1 MSQSQNEE
9 RKAWF
14 KGMRKLKF
22 GIQSEMRSAF
32 IAKVVKY
39 DKKKH
44 LADIQPL
51 ANFSDGTQQAQLLD
65 VPVAENCYIID
76 EILERFKPD
85 YTATDKNS
93 RIPAH
98 PGAPA
103 HDNSNFISHYRKK
116 PFMRAGVPVVAV
128 ILDRDN
134 DNWGGGRSV
143 NNFTPETNRLHDIND
158 AVVIAVLGGDAVNG

>member
-32 IAKVVKY
+32 IAKVIKY

-51 ANFSDGTQQAQLLD
+51 VNFSDGTEQAQLLD

-85 YTATDKNS
+85 YQATDTNS
-93 RIPAH
+93 KIPAH
-98 PGAPA
+98 D
-103 HDNSNFISHYRKK
+103 HSNFVPHYRKK

-134 DNWGGGRSV
+134 DNWSGGRSV
-143 NNFTPETNRLHDIND
+143 DTFTPETNRLHDIND
-158 AVVIAVLGGDAVNG
+158 AVVIGVLGGDAING